1 MPRFSAVKKIHPLI
15 HRVFLFFK
23 PAYWRKRTAVQ
34 KRFDTQLQY
43 IFLGCLIGVIMAA
56 VAVSSVRGY
65 MMKKYERVGEEITEP
80 VQEPEEECPPVVK
93 EETPEQEIASE
104 GTERDIIETTEPSE
118 PTEPPLTLQKISLR
132 KNEALSTMLKRAKL
146 KLAES
151 LQIANALDL
160 VTPIRKL
167 RPGQEFELYFT
178 EGGEFYRLIYESRQG
193 EIMSVTKDKDGDYI
207 PQSRDGKV
215 IRDLVRKE
223 GVILTSFADAAKMAE
238 IPANIVQQAKRAL
251 EDEVDF
257 NAIQPNTP
265 FEVIY
270 ERKITE
276 TGREIGKKNL
286 LYITLITHKEI
297 IQRYYFVDAAG
308 NQGYYNEYGKSAPKV
323 IMKRP
328 LGGVR
333 ISSRFGMRRHPILKY
348 QIHHAGVDFAAMRG
362 TPIPA
367 AADGVIVRLGRN
379 GAYGKYIKIKHNST
393 YSTAYAHLHTY
404 TNGLRVGSAVKK
416 GDIIGTV
423 GSTGRATGAHL
434 HYEVIKNGKQVNPL
448 SHHVLPKRTL
458 KNKSLEDFIKLA
470 REINPDFQFL
480 LPATNQP

>member
-15 HRVFLFFK
+15 HRIFLFFK

-43 IFLGCLIGVIMAA
+43 IFIGCLIGVIVAA

-65 MMKKYERVGEEITEP
+65 MMKKYERVGEEITE
-80 VQEPEEECPPVVK
+80 VVEECPPVVEEPEPK
-93 EETPEQEIASE
+93 EEVLPEETESE
-104 GTERDIIETTEPSE
+104 AAEPTESTE
-118 PTEPPLTLQKISLR
+118 PTEPPLTLQKITLR

-146 KLAES
+146 KLAEA

-178 EGGEFYRLIYESRQG
+178 EENEFYRLVYESRQG

-215 IRDLVRKE
+215 VRDLVRKE
-223 GVILTSFADAAKMAE
+223 GVILTSFADAAKEAE

-257 NAIQPNTP
+257 NAIQPNTA
-265 FEVIY
+265 FEVIF

-308 NQGYYNEYGKSAPKV
+308 NQGFYNEYGESSPKV

-328 LGGVR
+328 LGSVR

-362 TPIPA
+362 TPVPA

-404 TNGLRVGSAVKK
+404 TTGLRVGSSVKK
-416 GDIIGTV
+416 GEIIGTV
-423 GSTGRATGAHL
+423 GSTGRATGSHL

-458 KNKSLEDFIKLA
+458 KNKSLETFIKHA
-470 REINPDFQFL
+470 QEINPDFQFL
-480 LPATNQP
+480 LPTTP

>member
-1 MPRFSAVKKIHPLI
+1 MVRFSTIKKIHPLI

-23 PAYWRKRTAVQ
+23 PAYWRKRTQAQ
-34 KRFDTQLQY
+34 KQFDTQLQF
-43 IFLGCLIGVIMAA
+43 IFLGCLIGVIFAA
-56 VAVSSVRGY
+56 IVVSSFRGF
-65 MMKKYERVGEEITEP
+65 MMKKYEHVGEEITE
-80 VQEPEEECPPVVK
+80 QEACPDVKTLLSPEVLEEK
-93 EETPEQEIASE
+93 IEEAVLPEQEQKE
-104 GTERDIIETTEPSE
+104 PLLDI
-118 PTEPPLTLQKISLR
+118 QKITLR
-132 KNEALSTMLKRAKL
+132 KNEALSTMLKRAKI
-146 KLAES
+146 KLAEA

-178 EGGEFYRLIYESRQG
+178 QEGEFRKLVYESRQG
-193 EIMSVTKDKDGDYI
+193 EIMSVTKDDDGDYI
-207 PQSRDGKV
+207 PQSRDGKI

-223 GVILTSFADAAKMAE
+223 GIILTSFAEAAQKME
-238 IPANIVQQAKRAL
+238 IPAGVVQQAKRAL

-257 NAIQPNTP
+257 NAIQANTP

-308 NQGYYNEYGKSAPKV
+308 NQGYYNEYGESSPKV

-333 ISSRFGMRRHPILKY
+333 VSSRFGMRRHPILKY

-362 TPIPA
+362 TPVPA

-379 GAYGKYIKIKHNST
+379 GAYGKYIKIKHNGT
-393 YSTAYAHLHTY
+393 YSTAYAHLNSY
-404 TNGLRVGSAVKK
+404 TTGLRVGSLVKK
-416 GDIIGTV
+416 GDVIGTV

-434 HYEVIKNGKQVNPL
+434 HYEVIKNGQQVDPL
-448 SHHVLPKRTL
+448 GNHVLPKRTL
-458 KNKSLEDFIKLA
+458 KNKSLEDFIKRA

-480 LPATNQP
+480 LPTLEQPQ

>member
-15 HRVFLFFK
+15 HRIFLFFK

-43 IFLGCLIGVIMAA
+43 IFIGCLIGVIVAA

-65 MMKKYERVGEEITEP
+65 MMKKYERVGEEITE
-80 VQEPEEECPPVVK
+80 VVEECPPVVEEPEPK
-93 EETPEQEIASE
+93 EEVLPEETESE
-104 GTERDIIETTEPSE
+104 AAEPTESTE
-118 PTEPPLTLQKISLR
+118 PTEPPLTLQKITLR

-146 KLAES
+146 KLAEA

-178 EGGEFYRLIYESRQG
+178 EENEFYRLVYESRQG

-215 IRDLVRKE
+215 VRDLVRKE
-223 GVILTSFADAAKMAE
+223 GVILTSFADATKEAE

-257 NAIQPNTP
+257 NAIQPNTA
-265 FEVIY
+265 FEVIF

-308 NQGYYNEYGKSAPKV
+308 NQGFYNEYGESSPKV

-328 LGGVR
+328 LGSVR
-333 ISSRFGMRRHPILKY
+333 ISSRFGMRRPQFTVLS
-348 QIHHAGVDFAAMRG
+348 AA
-362 TPIPA
+362 
-367 AADGVIVRLGRN
+367 
-379 GAYGKYIKIKHNST
+379 KI
-393 YSTAYAHLHTY
+393 
-404 TNGLRVGSAVKK
+404 
-416 GDIIGTV
+416 
-423 GSTGRATGAHL
+423 
-434 HYEVIKNGKQVNPL
+434 E
-448 SHHVLPKRTL
+448 
-458 KNKSLEDFIKLA
+458 
-470 REINPDFQFL
+470 
-480 LPATNQP
+480 NQD